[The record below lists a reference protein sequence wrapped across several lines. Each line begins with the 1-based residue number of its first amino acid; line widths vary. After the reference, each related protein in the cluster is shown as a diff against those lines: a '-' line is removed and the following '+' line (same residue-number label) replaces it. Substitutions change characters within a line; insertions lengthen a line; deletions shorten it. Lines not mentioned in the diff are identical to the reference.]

1 MDLPVGAGKQA
12 RLHGAG
18 HNRDLLLRQIAPPLL
33 GSPKIEISKMA
44 SIPNAPYALQT
55 DLLFSTMCAPE
66 GKEALCAIAAQ
77 TSPAFLATYLDAEA
91 VHPTQECPRGLRSP
105 ACKYPTL
112 LWLASKPRPGL
123 E

>member
-1 MDLPVGAGKQA
+1 MLGCLKMDLPVGAGKQA

-66 GKEALCAIAAQ
+66 GKEALCAI
-77 TSPAFLATYLDAEA
+77 PATGPPQHVCQRAYLDAEA
-91 VHPTQECPRGLRSP
+91 VHPT
-105 ACKYPTL
+105 
-112 LWLASKPRPGL
+112 PGS
-123 E
+123 